1 MKWLKIV
8 VQLAVLFGIYEIGVF
23 IQSALGLFIP
33 GSVIGLILLF
43 LVLMT
48 GMIPV
53 TWIESGSKL
62 MNKHLV
68 LFFIPATVG
77 IMNYYKLFAG
87 KGILLIVIVLF
98 STACVM
104 GAAGLVSQTLA
115 KKGAKR
121 HV

>member
-48 GMIPV
+48 GIIPV
-53 TWIESGSKL
+53 TWIESGSKM

>member
-1 MKWLKIV
+1 MKWLKTV
-8 VQLAVLFGIYEIGVF
+8 LQLAVLYGVYEIGVF
-23 IQSALGLFIP
+23 IQSALDLFIP

-48 GMIPV
+48 GIVPV

-77 IMNYYKLFAG
+77 IMNHYRLFAG
-87 KGILLIVIVLF
+87 KGILLIVIVVF
-98 STACVM
+98 STVCVM
-104 GAAGLVSQTLA
+104 GTAGFVSQTLA